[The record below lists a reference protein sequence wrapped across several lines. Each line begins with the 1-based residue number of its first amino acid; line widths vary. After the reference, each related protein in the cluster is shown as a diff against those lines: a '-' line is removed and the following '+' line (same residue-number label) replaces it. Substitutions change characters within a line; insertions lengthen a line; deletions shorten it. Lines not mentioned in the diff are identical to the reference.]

1 MPRDDGQFLHEL
13 EVEVAEELR
22 IAQSGDPVD
31 AEASPET
38 WLFDPT
44 DLERNEI
51 GLRDLLGAVRV
62 MEEGGPLDG
71 EGTLG
76 SEPTL

>member
-1 MPRDDGQFLHEL
+1 MPGDEQQFLHEL
-13 EVEVAEELR
+13 EVEVTEELR

-31 AEASPET
+31 PEATPDT

-51 GLRDLLGAVRV
+51 GLRDLLGAVHALEG
-62 MEEGGPLDG
+62 EEPPL
-71 EGTLG
+71 
-76 SEPTL
+76 